1 MTTHEMQALHAAPL
15 ATLLARFV
23 PHVRIAH
30 HIPGR
35 VRLRLG
41 AAALKEAGVSAAG
54 LPLKG
59 ELAGDALALP
69 GVRRVGWNLL
79 AHSCTVEYDT
89 ARIAPAA
96 WPELLAG
103 RDTPAA
109 AALRALLQ
117 QAQQQHALAH
127 EPRAAAP

>member
-15 ATLLARFV
+15 ATLLARFA

-35 VRLRLG
+35 VRLRLD
-41 AAALKEAGVSAAG
+41 AAALKEAGISTGA
-54 LPLKG
+54 LRPKG
-59 ELAGDALALP
+59 AWTDDGALP
-69 GVRRVGWNLL
+69 GVRRVSWNLL
-79 AHSCTVEYDT
+79 ARSCTIEYD
-89 ARIAPAA
+89 AVRIAPAA

-117 QAQQQHALAH
+117 QAQQRALAH
-127 EPRAAAP
+127 EAAP